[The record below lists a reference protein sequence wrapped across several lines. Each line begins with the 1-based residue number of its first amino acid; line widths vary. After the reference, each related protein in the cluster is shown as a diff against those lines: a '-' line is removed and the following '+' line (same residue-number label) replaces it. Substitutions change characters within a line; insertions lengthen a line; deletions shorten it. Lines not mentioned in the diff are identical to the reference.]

1 MLVARK
7 LRIPLF
13 ILGVG
18 ALAVAVWDI
27 TMGGFYFTVVGVRV
41 SSWEAY
47 KPFRLGMLA
56 TIVSFWL
63 NDRTAKSTATTWYW
77 VGRSA
82 PAIAAAAVLASI
94 TVAVRYGIFAAG
106 GADAYGYVSQ
116 AWLWASG
123 RLVMPDPL
131 AALAPALGSAVVPL
145 GYQLGRTAGTI
156 VPSYSPGLPMAMA
169 LALKVAGRPAASYY
183 VVPLL
188 GGLTVWLTY
197 VLGARVDRP
206 VTGMMAAIL
215 VAFSPIFM
223 FHTLEPMSDVP
234 ATAWWML
241 AWVFALSPG
250 RLGPIGSGLAVSAAV
265 LTRPNL
271 APLAI
276 VILVVV
282 AAVRPRA
289 GRVALFGAGALPGC
303 VIVAVINAHLY
314 GSPLLSGYGPV
325 AALYE
330 WTRWKPNLQRYTG
343 WLIELN
349 TPGILLAFVAPV
361 AARPR
366 HGVAMLGFFVG
377 LFASYLWYTTFDT
390 WTFLRFLLPAIPLLF
405 ILTSAVVVRGVEAL
419 PIGFRTVAVFVVC
432 TLLPIWYVMKSNNIL
447 VFSIGQAEHRYVA
460 VGEYV
465 GRALPSNAVV
475 LSMIESGSVRLYSG
489 RLTVRWDSLEPNRL
503 DATVETLR
511 TSGYHPY
518 LLLEEWELPLFREQ
532 FGAASQYGRAD
543 WPAAFQYRD
552 INDVRIYDFADRA
565 RYLAGE
571 PISTRQV
578 PACNETVPT
587 NSC

>member
-7 LRIPLF
+7 LRIPLL

-18 ALAVAVWDI
+18 AFAVAVWDI
-27 TMGGFYFTVVGVRV
+27 TMGGFYFTIVGVRV

-56 TIVSFWL
+56 TILSFWL
-63 NDRTAKSTATTWYW
+63 NDSDARSTATTWYW
-77 VGRSA
+77 LGRSA
-82 PAIAAAAVLASI
+82 SAIAAAAVLASI
-94 TVAVRYGIFAAG
+94 AVAVRYGIFAAG

-116 AWLWASG
+116 ALLWASG
-123 RLVMPDPL
+123 RLVMPDPMAPL
-131 AALAPALGSAVVPL
+131 EPALGSAVVPL

-169 LALKVAGRPAASYY
+169 LALKVAGRPVALYY

-241 AWVFALSPG
+241 AWVFALSP
-250 RLGPIGSGLAVSAAV
+250 RRFGPIGSGLAVSAAV

-282 AAVRPRA
+282 AAAAPRA
-289 GRVALFGAGALPGC
+289 RRVVLFAAGALPGC
-303 VIVAVINAHLY
+303 VIIAVINAHLY

-325 AALYE
+325 ETLYA
-330 WTRWKPNLQRYTG
+330 WSRWKRNLQHYTG
-343 WLIELN
+343 WLVELN
-349 TPGILLAFVAPV
+349 TPGILLAFLAPV

-366 HGVAMLGFFVG
+366 RWIAMLAFFMV
-377 LFASYLWYTTFDT
+377 LFASYLWYETFDN
-390 WTFLRFLLPAIPLLF
+390 WPFLRFLLPAIPLLF
-405 ILTSAVVVRGVEAL
+405 ILTSAVIVRGVETL
-419 PIGFRTVAVFVVC
+419 PIGFRTAAVFLVC

-447 VFSIGQAEHRYVA
+447 VFSIRQAEHRYVA
-460 VGEYV
+460 VGKYL
-465 GRALPSNAVV
+465 GHALPSNAVV
-475 LSMIESGSVRLYSG
+475 LSMVESGSVRLYSG
-489 RLTVRWDSLEPNRL
+489 RLTVRWDSFEPNRL
-503 DATVETLR
+503 DAGIDTLR

-518 LLLEEWELPLFREQ
+518 LLLEEWELPLFRDH
-532 FGAASQYGRAD
+532 FGAASQYGRVD

-552 INDVRIYDFADRA
+552 INDVRIYDFADRP

-571 PISTRQV
+571 PVSTRQV
-578 PACNETVPT
+578 PTCN
-587 NSC
+587 